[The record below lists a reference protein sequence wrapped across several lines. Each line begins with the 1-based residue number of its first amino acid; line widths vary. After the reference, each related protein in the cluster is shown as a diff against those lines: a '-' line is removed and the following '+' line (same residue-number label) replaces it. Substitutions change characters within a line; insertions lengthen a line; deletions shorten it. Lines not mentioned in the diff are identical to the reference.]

1 MGDYRAIQ
9 NICLGC
15 TMNFIG
21 NL

>member
-9 NICLGC
+9 NICLGY